1 MSEEARAASTKEKAV
16 IIDVTK
22 SVSLSLSL
30 INNNRLSSVLFYR
43 VTSKSSAKEN
53 SPKELPSS
61 EQRNSPKLLKNA
73 SMPTVVLANSSLEL
87 LFLNKLKMRERS
99 AACC

>member
-1 MSEEARAASTKEKAV
+1 VSEEARAASTKEKAV

-30 INNNRLSSVLFYR
+30 INNNRRSSILFYR
-43 VTSKSSAKEN
+43 VTSKFSAKEN
-53 SPKELPSS
+53 SPKELPSL
-61 EQRNSPKLLKNA
+61 EQRNSPRLLRNA
-73 SMPTVVLANSSLEL
+73 SRPTAVLANSSLEL
-87 LFLNKLKMRERS
+87 LLLKKLKIRERS